1 MERIATWPE
10 SDRADLIREA
20 SALQGMP
27 AEVMEKDFWVCW
39 VLNRLFGSP
48 EMGRKILFKGGT
60 SLSKVFGLI
69 ERFSEDVDL
78 ILDWREVTDEDPAAT
93 RSVGKQEKFNK
104 ALLAHAHEYLHDAFL
119 PEVQA
124 LVGDVCEAVIGD
136 NPEVVMVKYPV
147 SFPSTYLRR
156 EVCLEVG
163 PLASWHPHAEYEV
176 KPYAADVLPDA
187 FEQAGFTVR
196 AIKAER
202 TFWEKITILHHEA
215 HRPQNNAQPP
225 GYSRHYY
232 DTCRMARTPVKD
244 GAIANLALLE
254 SVVAFKDKFYH
265 RGWARYDL
273 ARPGTMRIS
282 PPRHVRNSVESDYAA
297 MEFMFFGERPVFDDM
312 MDQIAALENEINAL

>member
-1 MERIATWPE
+1 MERIATWPA
-10 SDRADLIREA
+10 SDRAELIREA
-20 SALQGMP
+20 SALKPMP

-39 VLNRLFGSP
+39 VLNRFFRAP
-48 EMGRKILFKGGT
+48 EMARKILFKGGT

-78 ILDWREVTDEDPAAT
+78 ILDWREVTDEDPVEA

-104 ALLAHAHEYLHDAFL
+104 ALLARAHEYLRDSFL

-124 LVGDVCEAVIGD
+124 LVGDVCEAVIED
-136 NPEVVMVKYPV
+136 NPEVVMIRYPV
-147 SFPSTYLRR
+147 SFPSDYLRR

-163 PLASWHPHAEYEV
+163 PLASWHPQAEYDV
-176 KPYAADVLPDA
+176 KPYAADVLPDV
-187 FEQAGFTVR
+187 FEQGTCTVR

-215 HRPQNNAQPP
+215 HRPENSEQPP

-232 DTCRMARTPVKD
+232 DVFRMAATPVKD
-244 GAIANLALLE
+244 RAFADLGLLE
-254 SVVAFKDKFYH
+254 AVVAFKDRFYH

-273 ARPGTMRIS
+273 AKPGTMRLLL
-282 PPRHVRNSVESDYAA
+282 PPHVHKSVEADYAA
-297 MEFMFFGERPVFDDM
+297 MEFMFYGERPAFADM
-312 MDQIAALENEINAL
+312 ITQISELESEINAL